1 MKPYY
6 LLDTNVWSEASNRDP
21 SPAVIDRIA
30 RSDGLLAMPSPVWY
44 ELLHGLERL
53 EEGRRKRSL
62 RAYLMEVLAPRV
74 PVIPYDDHAAW
85 VHASMR
91 ARLEA
96 VGRALPFVN
105 TQIAAI
111 AISNNLI
118 LVSRNLADYKGIQGL
133 VLEDWWQDN

>member
-6 LLDTNVWSEASNRDP
+6 LLDTKVWSEAVKREP
-21 SPAVIDRIA
+21 CPAVIDRIE
-30 RSDGLLAMPSPVWY
+30 RYDGLLAMPSPVWH
-44 ELLHGLERL
+44 ELLFGLERL

-62 RAYLMEVLAPRV
+62 RAFLMEVLAPRV

-96 VGRALPFVN
+96 AGRPLPFVD

-118 LVSRNLADYKGIQGL
+118 LVTRNLADYKGIQGL
-133 VLEDWWQDN
+133 ALEDWWQDN